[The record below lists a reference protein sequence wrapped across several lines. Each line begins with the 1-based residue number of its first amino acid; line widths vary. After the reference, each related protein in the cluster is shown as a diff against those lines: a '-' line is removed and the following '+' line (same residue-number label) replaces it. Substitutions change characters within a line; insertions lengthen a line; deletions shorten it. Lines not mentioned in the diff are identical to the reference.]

1 MKFKNGNGNGH
12 VNNDK
17 SNSNSKTRTREIV
30 TFEQEVRRSRVI
42 GLISKGLTQTEIA
55 QKLGVDQSTISDD
68 LRYIRQEAKK
78 NIVAVVDNLSFE
90 FIKYLGSID
99 EIVRELVISFRQ
111 FGYW

>member
-1 MKFKNGNGNGH
+1 MKFKNGSCNDH

-42 GLISKGLTQTEIA
+42 GLHSKGLTQTEIA

-68 LRYIRQEAKK
+68 LRYIRQQANR
-78 NIVAVVDNLSFE
+78 NIVDVAC
-90 FIKYLGSID
+90 
-99 EIVRELVISFRQ
+99 
-111 FGYW
+111 